1 MEAALPVFRDYSPD
15 EHLLASSLLGPFT
28 LMHTYNIN
36 KPRLDW
42 LKRESTRNCKAQ
54 DLDHGLKKSPREDR
68 NRYSVDRAV
77 FFFLRWLHEG
87 LGWILTLGLEKSSY
101 FTVYYCIKSLHN
113 SFDQLLYCS

>member
-15 EHLLASSLLGPFT
+15 EHLLTSSLLGPFT
-28 LMHTYNIN
+28 LMHTSNIN

-54 DLDHGLKKSPREDR
+54 DLDHGLKKVQERTGIDIQLIGL
-68 NRYSVDRAV
+68 
-77 FFFLRWLHEG
+77 FFVLRWLHEG
-87 LGWILTLGLEKSSY
+87 LGWIFTLGLEKSSY